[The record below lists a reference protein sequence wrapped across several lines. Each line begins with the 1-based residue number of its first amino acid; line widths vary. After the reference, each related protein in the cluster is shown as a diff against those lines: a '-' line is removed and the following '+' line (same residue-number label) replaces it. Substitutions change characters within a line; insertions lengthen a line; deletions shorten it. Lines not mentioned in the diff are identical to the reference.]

1 MPGINN
7 KYFVSTY
14 TASHDNLKIDAN
26 PLYNIAMAK
35 DYRRDSLVA
44 AVWGQQTLS
53 EDHECERRDGA
64 KDSLLRLS
72 VLLVQDQIE
81 VLFGTRFVKMS
92 FFFEGN
98 QSWDYFNAG
107 GIMHYY
113 DYDINISGPYLSDY
127 QINLTSLG
135 RSTTYLTL
143 FLFLK

>member
-1 MPGINN
+1 MHGINN

-26 PLYNIAMAK
+26 PLYKIAMTK

-53 EDHECERRDGA
+53 EDNDWERRDGA

-72 VLLVQDQIE
+72 VLFVQDQKE

-98 QSWDYFNAG
+98 QSWDYFDAG
-107 GIMHYY
+107 VMHYY

-135 RSTTYLTL
+135 RFTI
-143 FLFLK
+143 